1 MDAHGAPQLNDPKA
15 LARPRNREQN
25 RTNAPEST
33 IPAPLIATAGSPW
46 TPPSLLGRDTSRKG
60 TGMSTIETQTIPD
73 GMPRL
78 SRGRHRSAKSG
89 ACFMEFASYLAGE
102 SWSDSPQCTDPLLA
116 HLARAVNDQ
125 LSDARRDEIAPDI
138 PRVIGLRGDHRIL
151 APVIAVRAAA
161 AALPVASA
169 GRQRALAGALLALPR
184 LLPSDVASPVDATA
198 RAALDAAPHAERWAI
213 DHLRRYPLRE
223 RDLRR
228 HGCAAAITLAVT
240 GMAEACVADPESL
253 LVAVLR
259 DAITDV
265 EDLLSTPEPSNAV
278 RETVAV

>member
-1 MDAHGAPQLNDPKA
+1 
-15 LARPRNREQN
+15 
-25 RTNAPEST
+25 
-33 IPAPLIATAGSPW
+33 
-46 TPPSLLGRDTSRKG
+46 
-60 TGMSTIETQTIPD
+60 MSTIEVPTVPD

-78 SRGRHRSAKSG
+78 SRGRHRSAKTG

-102 SWSDSPQCTDPLLA
+102 QWSDSPQCTDPLLS

-169 GRQRALAGALLALPR
+169 GRQQALAGALLTLPE
-184 LLPSDVASPVDATA
+184 LLPAGGSPELRATA
-198 RAALDAAPHAERWAI
+198 RAALDAAPHAEEWAL
-213 DHLRRYPLRE
+213 DHLRRYPIRE

-228 HGCAAAITLAVT
+228 SGCAAAISLAVT
-240 GMAEACVADPESL
+240 GIAEACVDDPESL
-253 LVAVLR
+253 LVALLR

-265 EDLLSTPEPSNAV
+265 EDVLSTPAPWV
-278 RETVAV
+278 ETAIVDGCLERTSPASKPKSARRSSRSRRMTSSSI

>member
-1 MDAHGAPQLNDPKA
+1 MHAFDF
-15 LARPRNREQN
+15 
-25 RTNAPEST
+25 
-33 IPAPLIATAGSPW
+33 
-46 TPPSLLGRDTSRKG
+46 
-60 TGMSTIETQTIPD
+60 QTVPD

-116 HLARAVNDQ
+116 HLARVVNDQ

-169 GRQRALAGALLALPR
+169 GRQRALAGALLALPG
-184 LLPSDVASPVDATA
+184 LLPTDIAPAAAATA
-198 RAALDAAPHAERWAI
+198 RAALDAAPHAEEWAI
-213 DHLRRYPLRE
+213 DHMRRYPVRE

-228 HGCAAAITLAVT
+228 HGCAAAVTLSVT
-240 GMAEACVADPESL
+240 GIAEACVADPESL
-253 LVAVLR
+253 LIALLR

-265 EDLLSTPEPSNAV
+265 EDVLSTPAAPIAV
-278 RETVAV
+278 REAVAA

>member
-1 MDAHGAPQLNDPKA
+1 MHAFD
-15 LARPRNREQN
+15 
-25 RTNAPEST
+25 
-33 IPAPLIATAGSPW
+33 I
-46 TPPSLLGRDTSRKG
+46 
-60 TGMSTIETQTIPD
+60 QTVPD

-78 SRGRHRSAKSG
+78 SRGRHRSARSG

-102 SWSDSPQCTDPLLA
+102 SWSDSPLCTDPLLA
-116 HLARAVNDQ
+116 HLARAVNDH

-169 GRQRALAGALLALPR
+169 GRQRALAGALLALPG
-184 LLPSDVASPVDATA
+184 LLPPDVAPAVVAIA
-198 RAALDAAPHAERWAI
+198 RSALDAAPHAEAWAI
-213 DHLRRYPLRE
+213 DHVRRYPVRE
-223 RDLRR
+223 RELRR
-228 HGCAAAITLAVT
+228 HGCAAAVTLAVT
-240 GMAEACVADPESL
+240 GIAEACVADPESL

-265 EDLLSTPEPSNAV
+265 EEVLGARPGPVGARGSDPLLAS
-278 RETVAV
+278 VAP